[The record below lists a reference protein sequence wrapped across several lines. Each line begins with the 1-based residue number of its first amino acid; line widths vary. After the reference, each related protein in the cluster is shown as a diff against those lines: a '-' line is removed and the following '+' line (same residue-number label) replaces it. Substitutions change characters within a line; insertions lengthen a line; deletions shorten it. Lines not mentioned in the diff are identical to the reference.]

1 MPKNL
6 FWVWISVIASS
17 TLAAAQTAPPPDAA
31 ACVIPDQELAQQF
44 AAARAAL
51 QSSTQAK
58 PIYGCDDRK
67 DLFDPRLTEPQ
78 KRAAQ
83 ATALVVSKKE
93 DRIELCSPEQAAK
106 TQAAE
111 PERFWDQP
119 QLGGCSS
126 FKVGPKVMATAG
138 HCIQSLPECRKTR
151 FIFGYHMLDRNSR
164 PDQAIPKTNVYQCVA
179 LIGGSFSEDDP
190 TVSDWRL
197 VEVDR
202 IIDAPTVAIR
212 TAATKP
218 PLTSDT
224 AVTVIGYPLGLPV
237 KIADEATV
245 RSIEKKKFVAN
256 LDTYGGNSGSV
267 VLNSELLARNELLA
281 EGILVGGANDFQL
294 TGQKCVLSAHCP
306 DKGCSGEKV
315 TAISEIA
322 DALKK
327 ANR

>member
-1 MPKNL
+1 MPKNSA
-6 FWVWISVIASS
+6 WVWIFAIAAYTS
-17 TLAAAQTAPPPDAA
+17 AAAQTAPPSDAA
-31 ACVIPDQELAQQF
+31 ACEIPDQELAQQF

-51 QSSTQAK
+51 QSSQPK

-78 KRAAQ
+78 KRAAR
-83 ATALVVSKKE
+83 ATAIVVSKKE
-93 DRIELCSPEQAAK
+93 DRIKLCSPEQAAK

-126 FKVGPKVMATAG
+126 FKVAPKIMATAG
-138 HCIQSLPECRKTR
+138 HCIRSLRECRNTR

-164 PDQAIPKTNVYQCVA
+164 PDRAIPKAKIYQCVK
-179 LIGGSFSEDDP
+179 LLGGSFSEEDS

-197 VEVDR
+197 VQVDR

-212 TAATKP
+212 TAATKL
-218 PLTSDT
+218 PLTSGT
-224 AVTVIGYPLGLPV
+224 ALTVIGYPMGLPV
-237 KIADEATV
+237 KIADDAIV

-256 LDTYGGNSGSV
+256 LDTYTGNSGSA
-267 VLNSELLARNELLA
+267 VLNSELLGRNELLA
-281 EGILVGGANDFQL
+281 EGILVGGSNDFQL
-294 TGQKCVLSAHCP
+294 TDQKCVLSAHCP

-327 ANR
+327 GKR